1 MPRRWLAMAA
11 VLAAA
16 AMLAACTSE
25 STTAPAGSPAPA
37 TPAAS
42 PHPPAPSTAAATPA
56 PAPSPSP
63 SAAPA
68 DTGEFAS
75 LGLTIDAD
83 TRWGD
88 VFETLTAAEQACF
101 RDEFGDRLDETLE
114 QPIDEGGTVAG
125 EVAAFGCLAPATAR
139 AVFLDALLAGMA
151 ADDVELGAAERACLR
166 QTVAAADI
174 AAVIAAD
181 REGDPVFFEFSG
193 ALLAC
198 MPEVFLD
205 LFLLNTGLAAAG
217 LDPDERACLLEA
229 WDAGDWVALSTGD
242 EVASVSF
249 ALDLYS
255 CVPAFYLSG
264 MLGEEVTLSEADTA
278 CLRAA
283 FASIEPATLIS
294 VYEGRANAAGAVFGE
309 VMSCVPDRI
318 LLHVFGAELGR
329 ELGEAEASCLRES
342 FAGLD
347 WSGLRVVDPDAVIAA
362 EMVRCVPD
370 LLLLAMLE
378 QAGAGLE
385 GVSEDELACMR
396 AWAAEVDAGEQL
408 LALAAG
414 GDIVEL
420 GAGFFACAPHLL
432 VSMADSA
439 LAGGG
444 DDATPV
450 AVGTSVDAVLDAA
463 DLAAVFAFAA
473 ERGVL
478 YQVDVAPA
486 TLTAPA
492 GHVAA
497 PPGSA
502 TITVEGDDALPST
515 TLRYDT
521 YDLTGAVTSPG
532 SYAFLSG
539 ESGTTA
545 VTTYEGLRD
554 GTAARLL
561 IHQTDA
567 GGTSRS
573 AFYDTVEP
581 GDLLEWR
588 RAADCF
594 VRYQVTQVKPDSAG
608 TVPRKLLAVEWMTYA
623 FTGCSGRV
631 PASVS
636 ASVVWGPL
644 PDLGGTSL
652 TVPVRHGEFQLV
664 PDGWTGAVEPGE
676 LRERPAHAP
685 EYPGPGTVTEDLDEA
700 RTYPYWREPEL
711 PADWTFSSAIYGGY
725 QVSYGYCARYV
736 ADDGYL
742 NVEVCGEHAW
752 GSVNYLLDAS
762 WRVDGL
768 SGETLESVHETRRIS
783 GRPAVVSYSPEGPN
797 HHATPPV
804 RVRVYDAATQ
814 SVYTV
819 IGRDPSLRGSNVAGA
834 ITIARSLFEGSAT
847 VTVEDDDPLPST
859 TLRYDTYDLT
869 GAVTSP
875 GSYAFLSGESGTTAV
890 TTYEGLRDGTTTR
903 LLIHTTDA
911 GGTSRAA
918 YYDTVQA
925 GDLFEWRRAAD
936 CFVRYQVTEVK
947 ANLAGTAP
955 RKLLAVE
962 WTTYAFTGCSGAIPA
977 NTSASVMW
985 GMLPNLGGTS
995 LTAPI
1000 VHGPFQRVPAGW
1012 TGSVQDSTYHAPPGR
1027 SAAAF
1032 TRDAAEARRLT
1043 YWRVPELPAGWTLDH
1058 ASSGDVTSPPYG
1070 YCAQWTTADS
1080 YAGVEICGGHM
1091 SRRVAPGAASNEHGV
1106 VYETR
1111 VIAGRP
1117 ALARY
1122 VPAGPGRSTTL
1133 SVIVWVYDADTQC
1146 MYTVTG
1152 HALSLSGSN
1161 VDPVIAIARSL
1172 FE

>member
-37 TPAAS
+37 PTAS
-42 PHPPAPSTAAATPA
+42 PHASATATPA

-63 SAAPA
+63 SAAPV
-68 DTGEFAS
+68 DTGQFAS

-88 VFETLTAAEQACF
+88 LFETFTAAEQACF
-101 RDEFGDRLDETLE
+101 RDEFGAGLE
-114 QPIDEGGTVAG
+114 KALAAQPMGEGYTEDW
-125 EVAAFGCLAPATAR
+125 EVTAFDCLAPETAR
-139 AVFLDALLAGMA
+139 AVFLDVLLAGMA
-151 ADDVELGAAERACLR
+151 ADDVELGAAELACVR
-166 QTVAAADI
+166 QTAADADI
-174 AAVIAAD
+174 AGVIAAERD
-181 REGDPVFFEFSG
+181 GAPAFFEFQG
-193 ALLAC
+193 ALLTC
-198 MPEVFLD
+198 MPEVFLEI
-205 LFLLNTGLAAAG
+205 FLLNTGLNAAELG
-217 LDPDERACLLEA
+217 TDERACLLEA

-242 EVASVSF
+242 EVAGVTF
-249 ALDLYS
+249 ALDLYG

-283 FASIEPATLIS
+283 FGNLDAAALIS

-329 ELGEAEASCLRES
+329 ELGEAEAACLRES

-463 DLAAVFAFAA
+463 DLAAVFAFEA

-478 YQVDVAPA
+478 YQIDVAPA

-492 GHVAA
+492 SHVAA

-502 TITVEGDDALPST
+502 TITVEDDDAPAPSG
-515 TLRYDT
+515 LRYDT
-521 YDLTGAVTSPG
+521 YDSTGEVTVPG
-532 SYAFLSG
+532 SYAFLEG
-539 ESGTTA
+539 GGGATPLA
-545 VTTYEGLRD
+545 VVTTYEGIREEATLLRVHL
-554 GTAARLL
+554 R
-561 IHQTDA
+561 DA
-567 GGTSRS
+567 GGVSRAGS
-573 AFYDTVEP
+573 YRNVKV
-581 GDLLEWR
+581 GDLIEWR
-588 RAADCF
+588 RADDCF
-594 VRYQVTQVKPDSAG
+594 TRYTVTSAPAPG
-608 TVPRKLLAVEWMTYA
+608 AGAMHREFGVEWMTYA
-623 FTGCSGRV
+623 FTGCSGAV
-631 PASVS
+631 SAATS
-636 ASVVWGPL
+636 ASVTSGDL
-644 PDLGGTSL
+644 PDLGERSL
-652 TVPVRHGEFQLV
+652 AAPVMHSIYQLV
-664 PDGWTGAVEPGE
+664 PLDWGGE
-676 LRERPAHAP
+676 IKHWVHRRLPKGQLSPLSSMANPAP
-685 EYPGPGTVTEDLDEA
+685 EMVRQL
-700 RTYPYWREPEL
+700 PYWRDPDLPEGWRL
-711 PADWTFSSAIYGGY
+711 VHVSTGYDTDPALGYTASYAPPGGL
-725 QVSYGYCARYV
+725 VGLEVVGYFPTMIG
-736 ADDGYL
+736 D
-742 NVEVCGEHAW
+742 
-752 GSVNYLLDAS
+752 
-762 WRVDGL
+762 
-768 SGETLESVHETRRIS
+768 SGEAATPAPAGVLETRVID
-783 GRPAVVSYSPEGPN
+783 GRPAIVDYSPPGEGHRETYTTIVWIYDP
-797 HHATPPV
+797 AT
-804 RVRVYDAATQ
+804 DAAYQ
-814 SVYTV
+814 IVGYAAAV
-819 IGRDPSLRGSNVAGA
+819 RDIGVL
-834 ITIARSLFEGSAT
+834 IEIALSLFEGSAT

-925 GDLFEWRRAAD
+925 GDLFDWKQTDDCWVRFRVTSVPAEAPGTTSELGVTWLAYTYTGCRGTIDADRAYRIGWTPPVIASRSTGSRAVTLITSPTRFGPFLLFREGDRDELEQFVELWPERPEPVSGSAAD
-936 CFVRYQVTEVK
+936 PPEWPSRDPEEVRRHP
-947 ANLAGTAP
+947 L
-955 RKLLAVE
+955 
-962 WTTYAFTGCSGAIPA
+962 
-977 NTSASVMW
+977 
-985 GMLPNLGGTS
+985 
-995 LTAPI
+995 
-1000 VHGPFQRVPAGW
+1000 
-1012 TGSVQDSTYHAPPGR
+1012 
-1027 SAAAF
+1027 
-1032 TRDAAEARRLT
+1032 
-1043 YWRVPELPAGWTLDH
+1043 WREPVLPAGWVLTGHQAHDLGWFSVFAVNETDDYGLEVHVVWSEYGPRRESVSANLPGLNISEARMIDGHPAVLWYDPTGTLDVPVNLVRIFDD
-1058 ASSGDVTSPPYG
+1058 ATGILYSVGG
-1070 YCAQWTTADS
+1070 YT
-1080 YAGVEICGGHM
+1080 GVDID
-1091 SRRVAPGAASNEHGV
+1091 
-1106 VYETR
+1106 
-1111 VIAGRP
+1111 
-1117 ALARY
+1117 
-1122 VPAGPGRSTTL
+1122 TL
-1133 SVIVWVYDADTQC
+1133 I
-1146 MYTVTG
+1146 TV
-1152 HALSLSGSN
+1152 ALSFLRGS
-1161 VDPVIAIARSL
+1161 A
-1172 FE
+1172 E